1 MAPQIAMTHATGLG
15 PLPALLEERGGPK
28 AVARAFASEG
38 LPLALVEDRSHR
50 LPLRALVSLFDR
62 AARLS
67 GDPRLGLAVGLAMAP
82 TEYGRW
88 VAYALQAPT
97 LAGCVSRLA
106 RCIVL
111 HQIGGAL
118 VLEHRPDGTVL
129 WGYRLSVVRGAGAL
143 QHNDHVLPVIA
154 RVVRAYCGADWT
166 PLRIETCAPDPG
178 DAAAREDATAAPWRF
193 DAPATGIVLPAAALW
208 ARRSPPAET
217 AGPPISSREVL
228 AEIRLQRQERDVGRL
243 AAVVALRLLDGHT
256 DIDGAAR
263 LAGCGRRTLQRRLDA
278 EGLSYR
284 SVLER
289 VRMERACAL
298 IRETGAPLS
307 EIADAAGYSDPAHFS
322 RAFRRHFGR
331 PPSAERDAVTRR
343 TPPPATCDVPTTGV
357 PRQTHAT
364 TGPGPTS
371 GDDRVCGA
379 GDRRAPERA

>member
-15 PLPALLEERGGPK
+15 PLPALLEARGGPK

-38 LPLALVEDRSHR
+38 LPLALVEERSHR
-50 LPLRALVSLFDR
+50 VPLRALVALFDR
-62 AARLS
+62 AARLG

-82 TEYGRW
+82 TDYGRW

-111 HQIGGAL
+111 HQIGGTL
-118 VLEHRPDGTVL
+118 VLEPRADGTVL
-129 WGYRLSVVRGAGAL
+129 WGYRLSVADGAGAL
-143 QHNDHVLPVIA
+143 QHNDHVLPVLA
-154 RVVRAYCGADWT
+154 RIVRDYCGADWT
-166 PLRIETCAPDPG
+166 PLRMETSAPDPG
-178 DAAAREDATAAPWRF
+178 DAAARADATAAPWRF
-193 DAPATGIVLPAAALW
+193 DAPATGLVLPAAALW
-208 ARRSPPAET
+208 ARRTAPAGT

-228 AEIRLQRQERDVGRL
+228 ADIRMQSQEDDVGRL

-284 SVLER
+284 AVLER
-289 VRMERACAL
+289 VRMDRARAL

-331 PPSAERDAVTRR
+331 PPSAERDAVTHGA
-343 TPPPATCDVPTTGV
+343 PLPGA
-357 PRQTHAT
+357 
-364 TGPGPTS
+364 GPGPAPGS
-371 GDDRVCGA
+371 GHASGA
-379 GDRRAPERA
+379 SAPRAPEQA